1 MPDESSV
8 LSTSRHFEEMAAA
21 REHIRSEHK
30 IKKDAMVDKAIKVG
44 IKIVILRYLTLIN
57 LVQYIYYL

>member
-1 MPDESSV
+1 MPVKSSV
-8 LSTSRHFEEMAAA
+8 LSTPRHFEEMAAA

-44 IKIVILRYLTLIN
+44 MKIVILRYLTLIN
-57 LVQYIYYL
+57 LVQYIYYQ